1 MTRGAALA
9 LWVAMRTLLNAV
21 LLMVLMAVPATAQT
35 VYVLDNNGFEIKG
48 VLETL
53 GPATLTIRTPDGPR
67 QFDLATQVASVY
79 RKGDSVA
86 DGTAFGALIMGAVG
100 GLFALGDHSCGPL
113 LAGRPCSLR
122 EGAAMV
128 GLCAAVGAG
137 IGVGIDAIRR
147 GRTQIYPSV
156 SRHAAG
162 AVVSVAW

>member
-1 MTRGAALA
+1 MRPASIAAL
-9 LWVAMRTLLNAV
+9 LLVLVAP
-21 LLMVLMAVPATAQT
+21 PASAQT

-67 QFDLATQVASVY
+67 HFDLATQVAAVD

-86 DGTAFGALIMGAVG
+86 DGAVFGALILGAVG
-100 GLFALGDHSCGPL
+100 GVFALGDQSCGPL
-113 LAGRPCSLR
+113 LAGRPCTAR
-122 EGAAMV
+122 EGAATV
-128 GLCAAVGAG
+128 GLCAAIGAG
-137 IGVGIDAIRR
+137 IGVGIDALRR

-162 AVVSVAW
+162 AVVSLAW